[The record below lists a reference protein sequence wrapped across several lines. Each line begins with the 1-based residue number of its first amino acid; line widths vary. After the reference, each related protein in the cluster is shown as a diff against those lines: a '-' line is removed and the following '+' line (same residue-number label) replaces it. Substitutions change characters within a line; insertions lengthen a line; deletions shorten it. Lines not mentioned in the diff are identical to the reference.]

1 MAAQATSEP
10 DVDPA
15 PGMVVLI
22 DGAHIRAAHEYPSHH
37 VDVTVGKIEVMGKAP
52 RRFALA
58 PKGAEA
64 PLATRRQALREQG
77 WQPGRSV
84 TVLSDGEAVLPGLV
98 RAAVG
103 EPIPCILNWWHIS
116 MRVQHIQQAVRG
128 IHALDPQHV
137 PDWKSSKEELGGSA
151 T

>member
-1 MAAQATSEP
+1 
-10 DVDPA
+10 
-15 PGMVVLI
+15 MVVLI